1 MVSESASAGDDEQ
14 ATRWWHQ
21 WSRHQRLSYAVFSL
35 ILLIAIYLRVRRLG
49 VAPLWIDE
57 AYTSWAARNFL
68 SGNGF
73 SDAVGASSPYRR
85 AWATTSLPIAVSFQL
100 LGLSEFAAR
109 LPIVLY
115 SLGTVVLGW
124 SLGERYSRLT
134 GLFVAAFL
142 AVDPFTLV
150 WAREAR
156 MYAPLAFFYLASV
169 FVFIRWYDD
178 DLRLRS
184 PYPYVLAVLV
194 LLGQN
199 THQAYLALGAAIVL
213 FLLVQ
218 VAVDLRSVDSVT
230 LDELDHRTRMMGLLL
245 VGGLCAAGGYV
256 VLSGLPGVLTAP
268 TPGTWPERG
277 PFYYWTLF
285 GEAYPLLRF
294 IAIPAGVYLWWR
306 YPSGRLV
313 VLALVVPFVVASV
326 TPRKAPRYVYHLVP
340 LLGLVGSAGIAAT
353 LELLWRKVTEGDDE
367 QVSVSARAT
376 VYAVPIIIV
385 LVVASPVAGYAVTE
399 SVYDQ
404 PYHPGN
410 SDWKKASEWVD
421 SRASDDAIILST
433 RPEMSMW
440 YYGETDYFFRQHG
453 VVYAEYRNGQY
464 VHTRTG
470 TIYLNET
477 EDVRRLLDGDREVW
491 LFAGKKFRGSF
502 TDPEARRLVVSN
514 FERRGESSW
523 VNMQVYHYD
532 PADGNETVD
541 NTTGSQ
547 S

>member
-1 MVSESASAGDDEQ
+1 MVSEPT
-14 ATRWWHQ
+14 ATDGNEETARWWNR
-21 WSRHQRLSYAVFSL
+21 WDRHQQLSYGLFCLV
-35 ILLIAIYLRVRRLG
+35 LLVALYLRFRRLG

-68 SGNGF
+68 AGNGF

-85 AWATTSLPIAVSFQL
+85 AWLTTSLPIAVSFQL

-109 LPIVLY
+109 LPIVVY
-115 SLGTVVLGW
+115 SLGTVLIGWLLGT
-124 SLGERYSRLT
+124 RYSRIT
-134 GLFVAAFL
+134 GLFVATFL
-142 AVDPFTLV
+142 AADPFTLV

-169 FVFIRWYDD
+169 FVFIQWYDD
-178 DLRLRS
+178 ELRLRS

-199 THQAYLALGAAIVL
+199 THQAYLALGAAIVF
-213 FLLVQ
+213 FLAVQ
-218 VAVDLRSVDSVT
+218 FAGTLRSLDSMAIDA
-230 LDELDHRTRMMGLLL
+230 LDRRSRMTGLLL
-245 VGGLCAAGGYV
+245 VGGLCAAMGYV
-256 VLSGLPGVLTAP
+256 LLSGLPGVLTAS
-268 TPGTWPERG
+268 TPGTWPDRG

-285 GEAYPLLRF
+285 GQAYPILRLV
-294 IAIPAGVYLWWR
+294 ALPAGAYLWWR

-313 VLALVVPFVVASV
+313 VVALVVPFVVASV

-340 LLGLVGSAGIAAT
+340 LLGVVGSLGIAAT
-353 LELLWRKVTEGDDE
+353 LELLWRKVTEGEGD
-367 QVSVSARAT
+367 QLSVPFRAT
-376 VYAVPIIIV
+376 VYAVPVIV
-385 LVVASPVAGYAVTE
+385 ALVVASPVAGYAVTE

-410 SDWKKASEWVD
+410 SDWEKASEWVTD
-421 SRASDDAIILST
+421 RASEDAIIVST

-453 VVYAEYRNGQY
+453 IAYVEYQNGQY

-470 TIYLNET
+470 TVYLNET
-477 EDVRRLLDGDREVW
+477 ADVRQLLNSDREVW

-502 TDPEARRLVVSN
+502 TDPAARQIVVSN

-523 VNMQVYHYD
+523 VNMRVYHYD
-532 PADGNETVD
+532 PTDQNQ
-541 NTTGSQ
+541 TTTNAS
-547 S
+547 SPPA